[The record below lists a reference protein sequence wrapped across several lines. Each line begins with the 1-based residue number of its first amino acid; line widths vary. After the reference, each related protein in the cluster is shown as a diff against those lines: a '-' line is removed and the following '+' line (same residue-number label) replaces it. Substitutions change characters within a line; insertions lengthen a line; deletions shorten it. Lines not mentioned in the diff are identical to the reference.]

1 VEQSQ
6 AQPAAPLAIEEAAMG
21 TASIRARIRLA
32 IGVLGMGYVALL
44 LMVWWT
50 GSQTLTHMEVSSG
63 SLFPAAL
70 SSQEAS
76 AAFDKLTK
84 RYSDAVLTQDKGALS
99 QADET
104 AQAVSKALES
114 VRQHT
119 AFDPERQRQ
128 VSDLIDR
135 FASLASR
142 CRSLYS
148 VLIDSKTNV
157 SSETQAQVAALAQ
170 DNKQMEASLQEL
182 RNTLSRDFQARL
194 NSVTAETQRHR
205 VLGLVFFLVVGSCAV
220 VLTVMVER
228 QVGTPLQGLTSR
240 FRDIAEG
247 EGDLTKRVEIDSKD
261 EIGELAKWFDT
272 FMDKLQTTIGQVATS
287 TSGVAISAEELT
299 ALSQEMGSNAE
310 ETSAQSNVVSAAAE
324 QVTKNLQTVATATEE
339 MTSSIKEIAKNA
351 NEAARVATSAVK
363 TAQNTNTTVAKLGQA
378 SNEIGQVIKVI
389 TSIAQQTN
397 LLALN
402 ATIEAAR
409 AGEAG
414 KGFAVVANEVKELA
428 KETAKATEDITQK
441 IEGIQGDT
449 KGAVEAIGQ
458 ITTIINQV
466 NDISNTIASAVEEQT
481 ATTNEIARNV
491 GEAAKG
497 SSQIA
502 ENIVSVATAAKG
514 TTEGTTNTQKA
525 AQELARMA
533 AELQRLVGQFKFDG
547 STGGAGASEPRT
559 TAKLARDSYLAS
571 RAKSQPGATARLH

>member
-1 VEQSQ
+1 
-6 AQPAAPLAIEEAAMG
+6 MG
-21 TASIRARIRLA
+21 L
-32 IGVLGMGYVALL
+32 
-44 LMVWWT
+44 
-50 GSQTLTHMEVSSG
+50 SSG

-84 RYSDAVLTQDKGALS
+84 RYSDAVLTLDKGALS

-104 AQAVSKALES
+104 AQAVSSALEA

-119 AFDPERQRQ
+119 AFDPERQKQ
-128 VSDLIDR
+128 VSDLVDR
-135 FASLASR
+135 FSSLNSR
-142 CRSLYS
+142 AQS
-148 VLIDSKTNV
+148 VYATMIESKMNI

-182 RNTLSRDFQARL
+182 RTALSSDFQAAL
-194 NSVTAETQRHR
+194 TKVTASIHGQTI
-205 VLGLVFFLVVGSCAV
+205 LGLVFFLLTGSCAV
-220 VLTVMVER
+220 ALTVMVER
-228 QVGTPLQGLTSR
+228 QVSAPLQQLTLR
-240 FRDIAEG
+240 LKDIAQG
-247 EGDLTKRVEIDSKD
+247 EGDLTKRVQINSKD

-287 TSGVAISAEELT
+287 TSGVAVSAEELT

-310 ETSAQSNVVSAAAE
+310 ETSAQSNVVSAAAAE
-324 QVTKNLQTVATATEE
+324 VTKNLQSVATATGQ

-363 TAQNTNTTVAKLGQA
+363 TAENTNSTVGKLGQA
-378 SNEIGQVIKVI
+378 SSEIGQVIKVI

-481 ATTNEIARNV
+481 ASTNEIARNV

-514 TTEGTTNTQKA
+514 TTEGSTNTQKA
-525 AQELARMA
+525 AQELASMA
-533 AELQRLVGQFKFDG
+533 AELQRLVGQFKYDG
-547 STGGAGASEPRT
+547 SGGGAGASEPRAA
-559 TAKLARDSYLAS
+559 AKLAGEPYLAS
-571 RAKSQPGATARLH
+571 RAKSQLGAGARAR